1 MVDIAPILKT
11 NYLQLLG
18 KQFECFFMSKRLDLD
33 TRELQKYAKIQ
44 GNWYLRDWNQ
54 LLCYFI
60 INIGLRP
67 DGPLAPII
75 GLINYVDSQS
85 KFNDLVA
92 NKAFIHNEWVR
103 GISNNAGNLYFKEV
117 KIKLLIYLFLDFA
130 SHSLS
135 MHAQND
141 FFPALYG
148 HCQTVV
154 CGALD

>member
-11 NYLQLLG
+11 NYLQLLR

-44 GNWYLRDWNQ
+44 GNWYLRDWNH

-103 GISNNAGNLYFKEV
+103 GISNNAGNLYFKGV
-117 KIKLLIYLFLDFA
+117 KITFA
-130 SHSLS
+130 RK
-135 MHAQND
+135 NTKFWPRD
-141 FFPALYG
+141 PYF
-148 HCQTVV
+148 TKK
-154 CGALD
+154 

>member
-1 MVDIAPILKT
+1 M
-11 NYLQLLG
+11 
-18 KQFECFFMSKRLDLD
+18 FFHVKKAWSWH
-33 TRELQKYAKIQ
+33 QGIAKIRQ
-44 GNWYLRDWNQ
+44 NPGKLIFEGLKSR

-103 GISNNAGNLYFKEV
+103 GISNNAGNLYFKGV
-117 KIKLLIYLFLDFA
+117 KITLLIYLFLDFA

-154 CGALD
+154 CAALD